1 MSAASTVSPALV
13 RNPSRRQPQTYSTPP
28 GDRPHRAS
36 STTSKP
42 ATTPTGLLPSH
53 SQSQTQSATQAR
65 PTSSSQQPALAGVAR
80 RDYET
85 TNLARTSSSRRSSS
99 RDRSHPVLPPK
110 RTDSTRDSRHTA
122 ARPGHSRNSSH
133 MSHTAAAAAAAN
145 GAPAPT
151 PAGTKTQPD
160 ANPHGGGAPSKR
172 RTTITAQT
180 GQWTLG
186 KTIGAGSMGKVK
198 LAKNLETGEQVG

>member
-13 RNPSRRQPQTYSTPP
+13 RNSSRRQPQTYSTPA

-36 STTSKP
+36 STTTKP
-42 ATTPTGLLPSH
+42 PTTPTGLLRSH
-53 SQSQTQSATQAR
+53 SQSQTQAR

-85 TNLARTSSSRRSSS
+85 TNLARPPSSRRSSS
-99 RDRSHPVLPPK
+99 RDRSHAVPPPK

-122 ARPGHSRNSSH
+122 ARSGHSRNSSH
-133 MSHTAAAAAAAN
+133 MSSTAAAAAVN
-145 GAPAPT
+145 GAAAPT
-151 PAGTKTQPD
+151 PSGTKAQPD
-160 ANPHGGGAPSKR
+160 ANPHGGGLPSKR

-198 LAKNLETGEQVG
+198 LAKNIETGEQVG

>member
-13 RNPSRRQPQTYSTPP
+13 RSSSRRQQQTYSTPA

-36 STTSKP
+36 STTTKP
-42 ATTPTGLLPSH
+42 TTTPTGLLRSH
-53 SQSQTQSATQAR
+53 SQSQAQAR
-65 PTSSSQQPALAGVAR
+65 PTSSSQQPALVGVAR
-80 RDYET
+80 RDYEPSSV
-85 TNLARTSSSRRSSS
+85 ARPSSSRRSSS
-99 RDRSHPVLPPK
+99 RDRSHAVPPPK

-122 ARPGHSRNSSH
+122 SRPGHSRNSSH
-133 MSHTAAAAAAAN
+133 MSSAAAAAAAAN
-145 GAPAPT
+145 GVTAPT
-151 PAGTKTQPD
+151 PAATKTQPD

-198 LAKNLETGEQVG
+198 LAKNIETGEQVGSST

>member
-13 RNPSRRQPQTYSTPP
+13 RNSSRRQPQTYNTPAA
-28 GDRPHRAS
+28 DRPHRTP
-36 STTSKP
+36 STNTKP
-42 ATTPTGLLPSH
+42 TTAPTGLLRSN
-53 SQSQTQSATQAR
+53 SQSQSQAR

-85 TNLARTSSSRRSSS
+85 TNVARPPSSRRSSS
-99 RDRSHPVLPPK
+99 RDRTHAAPPPK
-110 RTDSTRDSRHTA
+110 RTDSTRESRHST
-122 ARPGHSRNSSH
+122 ARPGHTRNSSH
-133 MSHTAAAAAAAN
+133 MSSTVAAAAAN
-145 GAPAPT
+145 GVTTPT
-151 PAGTKTQPD
+151 PAGTKSQPD
-160 ANPHGGGAPSKR
+160 AIPAVGGSAPSKR

-198 LAKNLETGEQVG
+198 LAKNIETGEQVGRST